1 MPAAPD
7 PARQIHGVEAMDLSI
22 VLQLLKK
29 GIVFIPL
36 FIMVLIFFI
45 RHLLVFPD
53 DKSKEWSMKNVPS
66 ITDKTFHHV
75 HDDNTSRINTSLT
88 NANDTLAF
96 SNYLPMSTFD
106 VNVTVNT

>member
-36 FIMVLIFFI
+36 IIMVLIFVI

-53 DKSKEWSMKNVPS
+53 DKNKEWSMKNVPS
-66 ITDKTFHHV
+66 IKNQAFHHIG
-75 HDDNTSRINTSLT
+75 NTSRINTNLT
-88 NANDTLAF
+88 NANDTLPLRD
-96 SNYLPMSTFD
+96 YLPIPTFD